1 MHLFIVCL
9 SFVWKIGP
17 NHPDRPKCVK
27 SVKDDVRCGVCKVVY
42 TKDDEVGQGYLKVS
56 LM

>member
-1 MHLFIVCL
+1 MHVFIVCL

-17 NHPDRPKCVK
+17 NHPDGPKCVK

-42 TKDDEVGQGYLKVS
+42 TRDDEVGQGYLKVS